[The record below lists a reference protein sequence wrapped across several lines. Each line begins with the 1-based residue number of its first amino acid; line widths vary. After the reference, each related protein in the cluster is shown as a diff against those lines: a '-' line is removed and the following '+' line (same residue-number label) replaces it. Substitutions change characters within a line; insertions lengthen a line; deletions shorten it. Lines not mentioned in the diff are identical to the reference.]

1 PADVVNCDEV
11 GPTLGVYVDLL
22 DAIEVHRDGPDI
34 ACEANA
40 RAIGK
45 CVHGL
50 VDGRPVENHRVV
62 SILAFDNIAAITRS
76 PLEYVIAAA
85 EVGGVVAW
93 IAVDE
98 VISVAPE
105 QGVVAVAA
113 EDGVVAGP
121 AVNGKLDQRGQIAA
135 GGEVVIAAIHVDDE
149 VFAGT

>member
-1 PADVVNCDEV
+1 
-11 GPTLGVYVDLL
+11 
-22 DAIEVHRDGPDI
+22 
-34 ACEANA
+34 
-40 RAIGK
+40 
-45 CVHGL
+45 
-50 VDGRPVENHRVV
+50 
-62 SILAFDNIAAITRS
+62 
-76 PLEYVIAAA
+76 A
-85 EVGGVVAW
+85 EVGGVVAL

-149 VFAGT
+149 VFAGTDIDAEGGRREAVEADAGAVGGGSKRFGAIAAIHFHSVNAVAALIEVGVVARIPNHAVIAALAKDLIVAISAGQDVVAGAAKQE